1 MAKLPRKF
9 GDYYLL
15 KKIAT
20 GGMAEVFLAQARST
34 DGPDKYVALKLI
46 HPRYQENENFHHM
59 IVEEAKIAI
68 QLTHKNIG
76 QIFDLGHHEKTY
88 FIVIV
93 IARFGAIHPTK
104 TFFQQDNVV
113 RLYVYFFAN

>member
-46 HPRYQENENFHHM
+46 HPRYQENENFK
-59 IVEEAKIAI
+59 EC
-68 QLTHKNIG
+68 
-76 QIFDLGHHEKTY
+76 
-88 FIVIV
+88 
-93 IARFGAIHPTK
+93 P
-104 TFFQQDNVV
+104 
-113 RLYVYFFAN
+113 